1 MTFWEYCLLFERSKN
16 WKNQAHINGKVEKS
30 TRSVNYNRTFDDD
43 IFGSSGSLFHFPW
56 LLQEGKYHQRTSKS
70 LAYLSRGQKIGKNA
84 KMCIFAQKRQHL
96 LNVRMD
102 SCLNFKCNIIQYLLA
117 VCVRYFWCLIH
128 NSLLTHN
135 QLLLSYKPCPNYV
148 LTMSRPCPKIMSE
161 TYYAQC

>member
-1 MTFWEYCLLFERSKN
+1 MMHDTLICLERR
-16 WKNQAHINGKVEKS
+16 E
-30 TRSVNYNRTFDDD
+30 
-43 IFGSSGSLFHFPW
+43 
-56 LLQEGKYHQRTSKS
+56 
-70 LAYLSRGQKIGKNA
+70 NA

-161 TYYAQC
+161 TYYGNLFIQKVRYLEWHRLMNQWKKVLWMKMMIKTGTRTWRLKKHKLLLEAGT